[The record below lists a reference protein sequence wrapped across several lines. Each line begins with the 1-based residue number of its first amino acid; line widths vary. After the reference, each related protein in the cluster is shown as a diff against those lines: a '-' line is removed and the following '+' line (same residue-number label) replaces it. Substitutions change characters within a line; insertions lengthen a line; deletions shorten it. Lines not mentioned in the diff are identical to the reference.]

1 MSFVSLLSW
10 QLQNINNMYRGQAMF
25 MGSSNNLMKMLENPL
40 KYSPEQALKQEQQYM
55 QNSLIGQTMYKAAV
69 VQQEGVQKMLDE
81 SIKRSFSYFA

>member
-1 MSFVSLLSW
+1 
-10 QLQNINNMYRGQAMF
+10 MF
-25 MGSSNNLMKMLENPL
+25 MGSSNNLMTMLENPL